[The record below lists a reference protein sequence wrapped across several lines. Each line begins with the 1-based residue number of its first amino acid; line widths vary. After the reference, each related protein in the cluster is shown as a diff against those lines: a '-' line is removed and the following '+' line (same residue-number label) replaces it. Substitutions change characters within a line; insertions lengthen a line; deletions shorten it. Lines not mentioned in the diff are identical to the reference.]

1 MKSRR
6 LVGEASLIDNV
17 IVIEEVE
24 VQVEEIQRLL
34 KNLEMHIVVVYFPV
48 FLAVYHCIPFS
59 LLH

>member
-1 MKSRR
+1 MC
-6 LVGEASLIDNV
+6 EASLIDNV